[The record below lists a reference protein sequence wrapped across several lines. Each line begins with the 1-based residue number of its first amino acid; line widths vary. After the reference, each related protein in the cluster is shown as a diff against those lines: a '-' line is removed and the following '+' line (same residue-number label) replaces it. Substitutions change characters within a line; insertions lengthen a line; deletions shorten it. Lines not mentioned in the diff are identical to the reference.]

1 MNKLFVLMGKS
12 ATGKDT
18 IYKEILKQKEI
29 NLQTITPYTT
39 RPIREGEQEGVE
51 YHFVSVEQYEK
62 MKQDKI
68 VIEARDYDT
77 IHGIWSYFTA
87 EDSQFQGD
95 GNYLMINTLEGYE
108 KIVAYFGKEKVVPLY
123 VEVEDGLRL
132 SRALERERQQMQP
145 KYAELCRRFLADS
158 EDFSEV
164 KLADLGIIKR
174 YENIEMKECVEEI
187 LQNIKKEIC
196 NYSEGAIRKMP
207 DVHNV

>member
-1 MNKLFVLMGKS
+1 MKMGRIFCVMGKS

-132 SRALERERQQMQP
+132 SRALERERQQLQP

-187 LQNIKKEIC
+187 LQNIKKEI
-196 NYSEGAIRKMP
+196 
-207 DVHNV
+207 